1 MHQKES
7 KSNKLFFYIFLLI
20 LFTTINNKVVKEKKN
35 SFLKVDEIKVIGLSN
50 EQNSKLSNEFK
61 KLSFQNILLISKN
74 IFKNVLNNNN
84 LVQSFSVKKNYP
96 NSIQINIKKADLLAV
111 TNFNNK
117 KYFIGS
123 NGKLIKYDNLKEN
136 EKKLPFVFGKINYF
150 NFVTFKNK
158 VDNSEFNYNNIVSIY
173 YFPNN
178 RWDLKTN
185 DNVLIKLPEK
195 NYLSALNFANKII
208 NNKNFENT
216 SIIDLRISNQL
227 IISNE

>member
-74 IFKNVLNNNN
+74 SFKNVLNNNN